1 LVIKCRGDPADTG
14 GPVMKGVLA
23 CGILIFAL
31 MVAIK
36 DGRVLRK
43 AGLTGGCTSVAAP
56 AGQTGSWERCVP
68 GKLEGAPDLS
78 KQGCNVAETYGKTEL
93 WRCPAP
99 IDAGPNL

>member
-1 LVIKCRGDPADTG
+1 MKSVLV
-14 GPVMKGVLA
+14 
-23 CGILIFAL
+23 CGLLIFAL
-31 MVAIK
+31 MAVIK

-43 AGLTGGCTSVAAP
+43 AGLTGGCTAVAAP

-78 KQGCNVAETYGKTEL
+78 RQGCSLATTYRKSEL

-99 IDAGPNL
+99 IEAGPNV